1 MPRREARFAALV
13 LAAGG
18 SARLG
23 RPKQLLPYRD
33 GLLLDA
39 VLDLARGVPFAQRIL
54 ALGGYAGEVRAAVDT
69 SGFEVVL
76 NDDFMSGC
84 SSSIAA
90 ATAAVRADLDGVVL
104 LLGDQ
109 PGVRAET
116 IAAVLAGRGA
126 APIAVTRY
134 DDGIGHP
141 FVLSRATFPALAVL
155 RGDRGVWKLVDR
167 LGAAVARVRV
177 PGPVPHDVDSEEDYR
192 ALLAAEPT
200 ASAALL

>member
-1 MPRREARFAALV
+1 MRRREPRFAALV

-18 SARLG
+18 SSRLG
-23 RPKQLLPYRD
+23 RPKQLLPYGD

-39 VLDLARGVPFAQRIL
+39 VLDLARGVPFAQRVL
-54 ALGGYAGEVRAAVDT
+54 ALGGYADEVRAEVDT
-69 SGFEVVL
+69 AGFDVVL
-76 NDDFMSGC
+76 NEDYTSGC

-90 ATAAVRADLDGVVL
+90 AVAAVHDDVDGVVM

-116 IAAVLAGRGA
+116 IAAVLAGRGS

-155 RGDRGVWKLVDR
+155 RGDRGVWKLIDR
-167 LGAAVARVRV
+167 LGTAVARVRV
-177 PGPVPHDVDSEEDYR
+177 AGPVPRDVDTEADYLALR
-192 ALLAAEPT
+192 AAAGSP
-200 ASAALL
+200 

>member
-1 MPRREARFAALV
+1 MPPRDARFAALV

-18 SARLG
+18 SSRLG
-23 RPKQLLPYRD
+23 RPKQLLPYGD

-39 VLDLARGVPFAQRIL
+39 VLDLARGVPFEQRIL
-54 ALGGYAGEVRAAVDT
+54 ALGGYADEVRAAVDT
-69 SGFEVVL
+69 GGFELVL
-76 NDDFMSGC
+76 NDDYTSGC

-90 ATAAVRADLDGVVL
+90 AVRAVHDDVDGAVM

-116 IAAVLAGRGA
+116 IAAVLEGRGA

-141 FVLSRATFPALAVL
+141 FVLSRATFPALGML

-177 PGPVPHDVDSEEDYR
+177 PGPVPRDVDDEEDYR
-192 ALLAAEPT
+192 ALLAA
-200 ASAALL
+200 SL